1 MLEQTAITLKPA
13 NDFLSFVQ
21 SNTGESIT
29 SCYQCGKCTA
39 GCPTA
44 YSMDITPRQ
53 VMRGIQLGLKD
64 ELLDSTAI
72 WLCVS
77 CQTCSLRCPREIDIA
92 KVIESL
98 RQFSIAE
105 GRTPAQ
111 KDVAVFYSA
120 VLQQVRLFGRVY
132 ETGLGLMYNLRSLHI
147 FNNVLRLPSL
157 FSRGKLKLKPQIKG
171 ASEVKHI
178 AARVKELERNT
189 NRK

>member
-1 MLEQTAITLKPA
+1 MLEQTAISLKPA

-53 VMRGIQLGLKD
+53 IMRGIQLGLKD
-64 ELLDSTAI
+64 ELLDSAAI

-105 GRTPAQ
+105 GRAPAQ
-111 KDVAVFYSA
+111 RDIAVSYSA
-120 VLQQVRLFGRVY
+120 FLQQVRLFGRVY
-132 ETGLGLMYNLRSLHI
+132 EAGYGLMYNLRSLHV
-147 FNNVLRLPSL
+147 FNNMLRLPSL

>member
-1 MLEQTAITLKPA
+1 MLEQTAISLKPA

-21 SNTGESIT
+21 RNTGESIT

-53 VMRGIQLGLKD
+53 IMRGIQLGLKD
-64 ELLDSTAI
+64 ELLDSAAI

-120 VLQQVRLFGRVY
+120 FLQQVRLFGRVY

-147 FNNVLRLPSL
+147 FNNMLRLPSL
-157 FSRGKLKLKPQIKG
+157 FSRGKLKLKPERKG

-178 AARVKELERNT
+178 AARVRELER
-189 NRK
+189 KPS